1 MRCVDSVVEL
11 AASDHFHQ
19 LSIKANPTS
28 MHTRMHSREFH
39 QEQMNT
45 DFEERDCRHTNTQKD
60 PPGIATAMQ
69 SLFRLPIASLA
80 RMTGQPALFTSGIDM
95 ESVWFVAF

>member
-19 LSIKANPTS
+19 LSIKANPTFMYPRES
-28 MHTRMHSREFH
+28 YLKTAGTLIYKRPSR
-39 QEQMNT
+39 T
-45 DFEERDCRHTNTQKD
+45 SSS
-60 PPGIATAMQ
+60 MQ
-69 SLFRLPIASLA
+69 SLFRLPVASFA

-95 ESVWFVAF
+95 KSVWFVAF